1 MLPQAAP
8 GARSKIWQTWLVY
21 VQASSP
27 SLWHRPAG
35 RPSQILGKISAFVE
49 CRKLRRSRKC
59 GRRIVEGGEDSN
71 IWGEISRAGPEQ
83 RTANTRV
90 YDFQSSERNILERRL
105 NQSTGYCCWGGES
118 MWGETWEIILLLKH
132 ILRQFAGKDEG
143 RQWLKYIFEAI
154 CPKRWR
160 GDNSE
165 VMRGNPGPSE

>member
-1 MLPQAAP
+1 MLPQAAQ
-8 GARSKIWQTWLVY
+8 GAQSKIWQTWLVY

-105 NQSTGYCCWGGES
+105 NQSTGYCCCGGE
-118 MWGETWEIILLLKH
+118 GKYVRGNVGNNFAVET
-132 ILRQFAGKDEG
+132 
-143 RQWLKYIFEAI
+143 YFEAI
-154 CPKRWR
+154 CRKRWR
-160 GDNSE
+160 E
-165 VMRGNPGPSE
+165 AMVEIYIWGNLPKKMKEGNG